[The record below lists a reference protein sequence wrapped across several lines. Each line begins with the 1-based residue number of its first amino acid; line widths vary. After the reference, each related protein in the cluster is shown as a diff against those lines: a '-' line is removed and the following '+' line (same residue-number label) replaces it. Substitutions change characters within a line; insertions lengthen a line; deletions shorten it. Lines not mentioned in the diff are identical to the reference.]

1 MMNLGIDISTL
12 TKSEKKIANY
22 IEKNI
27 KHLFLYTE
35 AELAQHIK
43 VSNATLSRFW
53 RKIGYSNFKQFK
65 EWYKGVEPISP
76 KLKLESILSK
86 VKDGQFH
93 ESLFNT
99 TKLQLMN
106 TLEQLDDMTFQEA
119 VVSIAKCRRLY
130 IHAPSSS
137 SFLAILMAHR
147 LQRFGIEIQI
157 LPPYGEQI
165 FEDMMHFTT
174 EDVILLF
181 GFVKQT
187 TEAEILIDYATK
199 LHYTTICITDL
210 LISDFHKTCDY
221 TFFVDRGEVSEFHS
235 MLSPVFLIENLIVA
249 IGQTRDQQSF
259 ENLERLNNLR
269 KQYKQYIPY

>member
-1 MMNLGIDISTL
+1 MMNLKIDISTL

-27 KHLFLYTE
+27 KHIFLYTE
-35 AELAQHIK
+35 AELAQQIK

-86 VKDGQFH
+86 VKNGRFH
-93 ESLFNT
+93 ERLLDT
-99 TKLQLMN
+99 TKLQLIK
-106 TLEQLDDMTFQEA
+106 TLEELDDTIFQEA
-119 VVSIAKCRRLY
+119 VATIVQCRRLY

-137 SFLAILMAHR
+137 GFLAILMAHR
-147 LQRFGIEIQI
+147 LERFGIEIQI

-174 EDVILLF
+174 EDVVLLF

-187 TEAEILIDYATK
+187 AEAEILLDYASK

-210 LISDFHKTCDY
+210 LITDFHKSCDY

-235 MLSPVFLIENLIVA
+235 MLAPVFLIENLIVA
-249 IGQTRDQQSF
+249 IGQMRDQQSL

-269 KQYKQYIPY
+269 KQYKQYYS